1 LKQAV
6 GAEDAVIE
14 WLADNAWWL
23 TAVGLLMSVGGLG
36 LLIVLAATM
45 PADHFIPSRRGA
57 EESRRHPVVRLL
69 WRVARNVIGAI
80 MIVLGLIMAIPLVP
94 GPGVLFI
101 LLGISLMDIPGKHAM
116 VRYIV
121 SRPLVLK
128 PLNTLRAKWNRPP
141 VQIPQDHQDTGGQP

>member
-1 LKQAV
+1 LKQAD

-23 TAVGLLMSVGGLG
+23 TAVGLLMSVGGIG
-36 LLIVLAATM
+36 AMVVLAVAM
-45 PADHFIPSRRGA
+45 PADHFMPSHRGA
-57 EESRRHPVVRLL
+57 EERRHHPVVRFLL
-69 WRVARNVIGAI
+69 RVARNILGAFLL
-80 MIVLGLIMAIPLVP
+80 VLGLVLAIPGVP

-101 LLGISLMDIPGKHAM
+101 LLGMSLMDIPGKHAM

-141 VQIPQDHQDTGGQP
+141 VQIPQDHQDAGGQP